1 MTLIY
6 LLIVFFTC
14 LLIYQII
21 LAFYPRSV
29 IEGMDTNDKEKGKG
43 KDNDSQYRDYP
54 TDPIVCCKQ
63 NSGNIE
69 FLKGQVD
76 TMSSNSTNIN
86 KLQTDMTAL
95 QQQVNDMGT
104 QLAQLSQN
112 MIGTQPTDMSV
123 ANTNDLNTTDT
134 TTDTTSDN
142 TIAMS

>member
-29 IEGMDTNDKEKGKG
+29 IEGMETNDKEKGKG

>member
-14 LLIYQII
+14 LLMYQII
-21 LAFYPRSV
+21 LAFYPSSV
-29 IEGMDTNDKEKGKG
+29 IEGMETNDKEKEKE
-43 KDNDSQYRDYP
+43 KELQYTDYP

-86 KLQTDMTAL
+86 KLQSDMTAL
-95 QQQVNDMGT
+95 QQQVSDIGT
-104 QLAQLSQN
+104 QMSQLSQN

-123 ANTNDLNTTDT
+123 ANTNDLNTTDNT
-134 TTDTTSDN
+134 DTTDTTL
-142 TIAMS
+142 

>member
-14 LLIYQII
+14 LLMYQII
-21 LAFYPRSV
+21 LAFYPSSV
-29 IEGMDTNDKEKGKG
+29 IEGMETNDKEKEKE
-43 KDNDSQYRDYP
+43 KELQYTDYP

-69 FLKGQVD
+69 FLKGQLD

-86 KLQTDMTAL
+86 KLQSDMTAI
-95 QQQVNDMGT
+95 QQQVSDIGNQMS
-104 QLAQLSQN
+104 QLSQN

-123 ANTNDLNTTDT
+123 ANTNDLNTTDNT
-134 TTDTTSDN
+134 NTDTTL
-142 TIAMS
+142 